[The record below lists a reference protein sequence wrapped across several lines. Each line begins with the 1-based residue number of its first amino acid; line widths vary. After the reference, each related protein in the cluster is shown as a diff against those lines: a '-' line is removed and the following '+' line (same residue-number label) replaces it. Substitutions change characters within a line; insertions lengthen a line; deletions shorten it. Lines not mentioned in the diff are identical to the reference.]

1 MDDLWIE
8 ILGIVA
14 GILTSVS
21 LIPQV
26 VKVYREKKSEQISVP
41 FILILMSGQVLW
53 ISYGIAKKDI
63 PVIATNIF
71 SMIVSIVTLILGIRY
86 KSGSKG

>member
-14 GILTSVS
+14 GVLTSVS